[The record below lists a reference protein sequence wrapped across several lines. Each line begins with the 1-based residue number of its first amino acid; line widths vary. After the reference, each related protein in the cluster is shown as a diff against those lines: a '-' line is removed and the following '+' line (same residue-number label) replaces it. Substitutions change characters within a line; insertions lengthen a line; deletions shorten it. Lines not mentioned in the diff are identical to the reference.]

1 MIMPIIAYGDP
12 ILRKKTAPVD
22 KDYPGLKDLIADM
35 YETMHSAPGVGL
47 AAPQVGRSIR
57 LFVVD
62 SEQLFKEDGEGADK
76 KADGKLK
83 FTGQPIKETF
93 INPKIIKEYGKKW
106 IYEEG
111 CLSIPGIREDVER
124 DDTVVIQYYDYE
136 FRFHEKEF
144 DGITARIIQH
154 EYDHL
159 EGVLFVDRI
168 KALRRQLLKSKLT
181 DISRGN
187 VEVAYKMLFP
197 LQKKGKK

>member
-12 ILRKKTAPVD
+12 VLRKKTAQVD
-22 KDYPGLKDLIADM
+22 KDYPGLRDLIADM
-35 YETMHSAPGVGL
+35 FETMHGAPGVGL
-47 AAPQVGRSIR
+47 AAPQVGHSIR

-62 SEQLFKEDGEGADK
+62 SEQLFKEDEEGAEK
-76 KADGKLK
+76 KNNGKPK

-93 INPKIIKEYGKKW
+93 MNPKVIKEFGKKW

-124 DDTVVIQYYDYE
+124 DDTVVIQYYDYN
-136 FRFHEKEF
+136 FKFHEKEF

-168 KALRRQLLKSKLT
+168 KVLKRQLLKSKLS
-181 DISRGN
+181 DISKGK

-197 LQKKGKK
+197 MLKKRR